1 MTGRWIF
8 LGTLFVVLCIKQTFA
23 AQVSIGAMFG
33 EETGDGDRYKNI
45 IRDAIQSINQN
56 VSYLSDLHLA
66 TISELKLTTEY
77 TYSAIQDI
85 CNTMV
90 RERRLTAMIV
100 PEDICKTCR
109 DVAGVASHASMP
121 IFGLDQ
127 GSLNSGSVA
136 FKMYPSP
143 EDVGQFLIEI
153 LDYFKWRDF
162 IVIYDYE
169 EIFRNLEPV
178 ISAGNMYDWNITS
191 RQLTNDNFP
200 FLAEQLRE
208 GRVKNILLYT
218 QAEST
223 TYNILQQAMKLGVM
237 SSGYHWVLANIG
249 VFIDRTFLERISLN
263 QVYLTRFTLNYTQ
276 ELNYAVPTTINVP
289 LRDWPFR
296 ERLAFDSVIA
306 IGHGVRRYRERVMQ
320 QDPGLPEFTIL
331 PGNTIMRE
339 CPSDRSTPPESPL
352 SNDLQY
358 YNFEG
363 LSGNVAF
370 GENGNRVNYSIMV
383 VSGQGE
389 TIEQIRGEWA
399 QNIEFWEDRWKSQWR
414 SNTRMSVDAY
424 RQASERILKIVSI
437 EQPPFLRLTQYDTD
451 DDDRPVI
458 IDNPDR
464 NRNPIG
470 NERFEGYIMDLLK
483 EIQNVIPADKF
494 EYEVDLVSDNKYGS
508 RNLFSNEWTGM
519 IGEIIRGRADIA
531 AGPLTIT
538 EDRDSFVDFSIP
550 FMRSGIQVLIKHPS
564 FVHEYPFSMMYPFGV
579 EVWFLNAFAMAMFT
593 LILYCVNK
601 MNPSE
606 WRALAENGDVY
617 EENADNFNLRN
628 SSWFSMSTMF
638 LQSYDASP
646 RSHAGRVLTG
656 FWWVF
661 CLIMVFLYGLNLSPY
676 MTAAKKAA
684 FIRTAKDLLEQI
696 QVNYGCVK
704 EGSTYDFFKN
714 STDPDYQRVW
724 GYISTAYPDPL
735 VDFVSDGVRRVRES
749 NGDYAFLAESAI
761 LKYEAYRKPCDL
773 LITDGFITR
782 SMYGFAVQAGS
793 PLRDQLSYAIEK
805 LYEDGTMDKLEQRW
819 FDYNSDCERET
830 LWERQ
835 GLYSLTAVDLQG
847 VYYLMLIG
855 VGCALMVYFIEL
867 LAFMLMPPSSTRRGK
882 QNF

>member
-1 MTGRWIF
+1 MAERWISA
-8 LGTLFVVLCIKQTFA
+8 VVLVALYVGQCFA
-23 AQVSIGAMFG
+23 NQVSIGAMFG

-56 VSYLSDLHLA
+56 SSYLTDTHLA

-90 RERRLTAMIV
+90 RERRLSAMIV

-127 GSLNSGSVA
+127 GSLNSGSLA
-136 FKMYPSP
+136 FKMYPAP
-143 EDVGQFLIEI
+143 EDMGVFLIEI

-162 IVIYDYE
+162 IVMYDYE

-178 ISAGNMYDWNITS
+178 VSAGNRYDWNVTS
-191 RQLTNDNFP
+191 RQLTEDNFP
-200 FLAEQLRE
+200 VLAEQLKE

-218 QAEST
+218 QDETT
-223 TYNILQQAMKLGVM
+223 TYKILREAMELGVL
-237 SSGYHWVLANIG
+237 SSGYHWVLANVG
-249 VFIDRTFLERISLN
+249 VFIDRTFLEEISLS
-263 QVYLTRFTLNYTQ
+263 QVYLTRFALNYTQ

-296 ERLAFDSVIA
+296 EKLAFDAVIA
-306 IGHGVRRYRERVMQ
+306 IGHGIRRYRERVHL
-320 QDPGLPEFTIL
+320 QDPSILERDIL
-331 PGNTIMRE
+331 PGDSIMEE
-339 CPSDRSTPPESPL
+339 CPSDKTPPVPSPL
-352 SNDLQY
+352 YQDMQY
-358 YNFEG
+358 FNFEG

-370 GENGNRVNYSIMV
+370 GENGNRVNYSIMII
-383 VSGQGE
+383 SGQGE
-389 TIEQIRGEWA
+389 TIEQVRGEWA
-399 QNIEFWEDRWKSQWR
+399 QNIEFWEERWRSQWR
-414 SNTRMSVDAY
+414 SNSRMSVDAY

-437 EQPPFLRLTQYDTD
+437 EEPPFLRLTQYDIN
-451 DDDRPVI
+451 DDDRPDIV
-458 IDNPDR
+458 DTPNQ
-464 NRNPIG
+464 NQNAYG
-470 NERFEGYIMDLLK
+470 NDRFEGYIMDLLA
-483 EIQNVIPADKF
+483 EIKKVIPADKF
-494 EYEVDLVSDNKYGS
+494 DYEVDLVSDNKYGS

-550 FMRSGIQVLIKHPS
+550 FMRSGIQILIKHPS
-564 FVHEYPFSMMYPFGV
+564 YVHEYPFSMMYPFGV
-579 EVWFLNAFAMAMFT
+579 EVWFINAMAMFLFSLFMF
-593 LILYCVNK
+593 LINRK
-601 MNPSE
+601 NPAE

-617 EENADNFNLRN
+617 EENADNFSFRN
-628 SSWFSMSTMF
+628 STWFSVSSMF

-646 RSHAGRVLTG
+646 RSQAGRVLTG
-656 FWWVF
+656 FWWMF
-661 CLIMVFLYGLNLSPY
+661 CLIMIFLYGLNVSPY

-696 QVNYGCVK
+696 EVNYGCVK

-714 STDPDYQRVW
+714 STDPDYQRIW

-749 NGDYAFLAESAI
+749 NGEYALLAESAI

-805 LYEDGTMDKLEQRW
+805 LFEDGTMDKLEDRW
-819 FDYNSDCERET
+819 FGYTSDCEKET

-855 VGCALMVYFIEL
+855 IGCALFVYFIEL
-867 LAFMLMPPSSTRRGK
+867 LAFMLVPPTDRRG
-882 QNF
+882 QGY